1 MIRRAQATADDD
13 RLRTLESVLG
23 CLSVAVVA
31 LDCDARVVAVNSAF
45 AHLHIHKGVCPAVG
59 SAFVSFLRPEDHRL
73 FDAALEAGAAGK
85 PHARF
90 VALSTGLCRLDISL
104 TVWRDD
110 YFIVEVIADPQPSPP
125 PSSAERFADIPLR
138 SIFDSSGTGLALVSL
153 DGRWLRANGVICTL
167 LGYSEAQLQ
176 ATTFMALTHPDD
188 LEVGK
193 QLIDEL
199 KRGARPGA
207 TLHKRY
213 IHRDGRVVWVRLT
226 VGLVRDDQGQPTCF
240 VSQLEDITENW
251 QLRETLMGSELKFL
265 TLAENSPNIIV
276 RYDRNLL
283 RTYVNPTF
291 LLLTGMSYDE
301 SIGVSPAEDD
311 RGYFNRLR
319 HVVATGETAQFLDSW
334 SLSDSRE
341 SVSCAVSLTA
351 ERSQSGEVIGVLAL
365 AHDITELRKQQVLED
380 ARLGIFEKMASGASL
395 EDTLALLVGYLQ
407 LALPSR
413 SCRVQLAEPR
423 GPESATHEGAAALA
437 ASSPA
442 AGWSEPIID
451 KQGHVLGTFEVSQ
464 TPGSAP
470 DESDIQRVRQTCHIA
485 AIAIERWRSESL
497 LRERERRYRDIFDHT
512 LDMLCLLEMSPDACL
527 RCVEVNPALLRAL
540 GKAHGDV
547 IGESLASIF
556 GRLSAQTIQALCERC
571 IAAGRVVESDECMV
585 LRHDV
590 RQLHLTLVPVV
601 DSARLAPQIL
611 VISRDITQLTRARQK
626 ELERQHDINTLVENS
641 PDAVARLSAHGDV
654 LYVNARLRTWLGGV
668 GPELVGMPMDAVAP
682 GNHQAQLF
690 RELVAQVIHEN
701 KATEQEFRLSGL
713 TTAPKVVLIHFVPE
727 LDGQRVVSVLAVGRD
742 ISKLRAAER
751 RLAKSNAHL
760 RDLSTRRE
768 TAREEER
775 KLIARE
781 IHDELGQHLTAL
793 RMGISL
799 LRFQFGASTPELT
812 PQVER
817 LMALTDKT
825 IQVVRD
831 VSTSLRPSA
840 LNLGLV
846 SGLEWLTSEFVT
858 LTRVPC
864 VLHLPSIPLM
874 LPDTHVT
881 AAFRIVQESL
891 TNIARYAEA
900 TQVSVTLSP
909 QETHWL
915 LEVEDNGKGFDPEAV
930 TRQTLG
936 LAGMRER
943 GVMLGGKVIIFS
955 HPGHGTTVQAFIPM
969 HKDTYS

>member
-1 MIRRAQATADDD
+1 MAHDTLAMVDDD
-13 RLRTLESVLG
+13 TLRTLESVLG

-31 LDCDARVVAVNSAF
+31 LDRAARVFAGNRAF
-45 AHLHIHKGVCPAVG
+45 SNLQIQNGVSPAAG
-59 SAFVSFLRPEDHRL
+59 GEFIALLRSEDHGV
-73 FDAALEAGAAGK
+73 FYAALEQAAGK
-85 PHARF
+85 TRAGF
-90 VALSTGLCRLDISL
+90 SALSRLSCGLDIAL
-104 TVWRDD
+104 TLWRED
-110 YFIVEVIADPQPSPP
+110 YFIVEVVARQGPSAAH
-125 PSSAERFADIPLR
+125 SDTESYSEIPLR

-153 DGRWLRANGVICTL
+153 DGRWLRANGVICSL

-176 ATTFMALTHPDD
+176 NTTFMALTHAENR
-188 LEVGK
+188 EVGK

-199 KRGARPGA
+199 KRGERPGA
-207 TLHKRY
+207 TLHKRC
-213 IHRDGRVVWVRLT
+213 IRRDGRVVWVRLT
-226 VGLVRDDQGQPTCF
+226 VGLVRDDQGQPICF

-301 SIGVSPAEDD
+301 SIGASPGEDAGD
-311 RGYFNRLR
+311 YLNHLQ

-334 SLSDSRE
+334 TFADSTESL
-341 SVSCAVSLTA
+341 SCAVSLMA
-351 ERSQSGEVIGVLAL
+351 ERSHTGEVVGVLAL

-380 ARLGIFEKMASGASL
+380 ARLGIFEKMSTGAPL
-395 EDTLALLVGYLQ
+395 EETLGLLVGYLQ
-407 LALPSR
+407 LALPHR
-413 SCRVQLAEPR
+413 SCRVQLGTGTVMNQA
-423 GPESATHEGAAALA
+423 SAV
-437 ASSPA
+437 
-442 AGWSEPIID
+442 GWSEPIVD
-451 KQGHVLGTFEVSQ
+451 KQGHILGTFELSQ
-464 TPGSAP
+464 SPGTGP
-470 DESDIQRVRQTCHIA
+470 DESDMLRVRQTCHIA

-512 LDMLCLLEMSPDACL
+512 LDMLCLLEMTEVGCL

-540 GKAHGDV
+540 GKAHADV
-547 IGESLASIF
+547 IGEPLESIF
-556 GRLSAQTIQALCERC
+556 GRLSAQKIQALCAQC
-571 IAAGRVVESDECMV
+571 TSAGRVVESDEGMM
-585 LRHDV
+585 LRNEV
-590 RQLHLTLVPVV
+590 RQLHFTLVPVA
-601 DSARLAPQIL
+601 DSGRVAPQIL
-611 VISRDITQLTRARQK
+611 VISRDITLLTRARQK
-626 ELERQHDINTLVENS
+626 ELGRQHDISALVENS
-641 PDAVARLSAHGDV
+641 PDAIARLSAHGEV
-654 LYVNARLRTWLGGV
+654 LYVNAQLRRWVGGAW
-668 GPELVGMPMDAVAP
+668 PELIGMPMDAVAP
-682 GNHQAQLF
+682 LNHQSQLF
-690 RELVAQVIHEN
+690 RELVAQVIQEN
-701 KATEQEFRLSGL
+701 KATEQEFLLSGL
-713 TTAPKVVLIHFVPE
+713 KAAPKVVLIHFVPE
-727 LDGQRVVSVLAVGRD
+727 VDGQRVVSVLAVGRD

-751 RLAKSNAHL
+751 RLANSNAQL

-799 LRFQFGASTPELT
+799 LRFQFGAATPELT

-817 LMALTDKT
+817 LMGLTDKT

-846 SGLEWLTSEFVT
+846 SGLEWLTTEFVT
-858 LTRVPC
+858 LIQVPC
-864 VLHLPSIPLM
+864 MLHLPLIPLT
-874 LPDTHVT
+874 LPDTHAT

-915 LEVEDNGKGFDPEAV
+915 LEVQDNGKGFDPDAV

-936 LAGMRER
+936 LVGMRER
-943 GVMLGGKVIIFS
+943 GLMLGGKVIIFS
-955 HPGHGTTVQAFIPM
+955 HPGQGTTVQAFIPM
-969 HKDTYS
+969 HKDTY

>member
-1 MIRRAQATADDD
+1 MARDTQAMVDDD
-13 RLRTLESVLG
+13 TLRTLESVLG

-31 LDCDARVVAVNSAF
+31 LDRAARVVAGNPAF
-45 AHLHIHKGVCPAVG
+45 SHLQIQNGVSPAAG
-59 SAFVSFLRPEDHRL
+59 GEFISLLRSEDHGV
-73 FDAALEAGAAGK
+73 FYAALEQAAGK
-85 PHARF
+85 TRAGF
-90 VALSTGLCRLDISL
+90 SALSRGACGLDIAL
-104 TVWRDD
+104 TLWRDD
-110 YFIVEVIADPQPSPP
+110 YFIVEVIARQGPLAAQSDTESYSQ
-125 PSSAERFADIPLR
+125 IPLR

-153 DGRWLRANGVICTL
+153 DGRWLRANGVICSL

-176 ATTFMALTHPDD
+176 TTTFMALTHPEDR
-188 LEVGK
+188 EVGK

-301 SIGVSPAEDD
+301 SIGVSPDADAGD
-311 RGYFNRLR
+311 YLNQLR
-319 HVVATGETAQFLDSW
+319 HVITTGETAQFLDSW
-334 SLSDSRE
+334 TFADSTE
-341 SVSCAVSLTA
+341 SVSCAVSLMA
-351 ERSQSGEVIGVLAL
+351 ERSPAGEVVGVLAL
-365 AHDITELRKQQVLED
+365 AHDITELCKQQVLED
-380 ARLGIFEKMASGASL
+380 ARLGIFEKMSTGASL
-395 EDTLALLVGYLQ
+395 EETLGLLVGYLQ
-407 LALPSR
+407 LALPHR
-413 SCRVQLAEPR
+413 SCRVQLGTGTGMNEA
-423 GPESATHEGAAALA
+423 SAV
-437 ASSPA
+437 
-442 AGWSEPIID
+442 GWSEPIVD
-451 KQGHVLGTFEVSQ
+451 KQGHLLGTFELSQ
-464 TPGSAP
+464 SPGSGP
-470 DESDIQRVRQTCHIA
+470 DESDVLRVRQTCHIA

-497 LRERERRYRDIFDHT
+497 LRERERRYRDIFDHA
-512 LDMLCLLEMSPDACL
+512 LDMLCLLEMTAVGCL

-540 GKAHGDV
+540 GKAHADV
-547 IGESLASIF
+547 IGEPLESVF
-556 GRLSAQTIQALCERC
+556 GRLSAQKIQALCEQCTR
-571 IAAGRVVESDECMV
+571 AGRVVESDEGMM
-585 LRHDV
+585 LRNEV
-590 RQLHLTLVPVV
+590 RQLHLTLVPVA
-601 DSARLAPQIL
+601 DSARVAPQIL
-611 VISRDITQLTRARQK
+611 VISRDITLLTRARQK
-626 ELERQHDINTLVENS
+626 ELGRQHDINALVENS
-641 PDAVARLSAHGDV
+641 PDAIARLSAHGEV
-654 LYVNARLRTWLGGV
+654 LYVNAQLRKWVDGAW
-668 GPELVGMPMDAVAP
+668 PELIGMPMDAVAP
-682 GNHQAQLF
+682 LNHQSQLF
-690 RELVAQVIHEN
+690 RELVAQVIQEN
-701 KATEQEFRLSGL
+701 KATEQEFFLSGL
-713 TTAPKVVLIHFVPE
+713 KAAPKVVLIHFVPE
-727 LDGQRVVSVLAVGRD
+727 VDGQRVVSVLAVGRD

-751 RLAKSNAHL
+751 RLANSNAQL

-775 KLIARE
+775 TLIARE

-817 LMALTDKT
+817 LMGLTDKT

-846 SGLEWLTSEFVT
+846 SGLEWLTTEFVT

-864 VLHLPSIPLM
+864 VLHLPLVPLT

-915 LEVEDNGKGFDPEAV
+915 LEVQDNGKGFDPDAV

-955 HPGHGTTVQAFIPM
+955 HPGQGTTVQAFIPM
-969 HKDTYS
+969 HKDTY

>member
-1 MIRRAQATADDD
+1 MVDDEM
-13 RLRTLESVLG
+13 LKTLESVLC
-23 CLSVAVVA
+23 CLSGVVVV
-31 LDCDARVVAVNSAF
+31 LDRAAGVVIGNPAF
-45 AHLHIHKGVCPAVG
+45 LDFQFQNAIFPDLG
-59 SAFVSFLRPEDHRL
+59 SEFLSLLRPEDHWL
-73 FDAALEAGAAGK
+73 FYAALEKADGNSRALFEAT
-85 PHARF
+85 AR
-90 VALSTGLCRLDISL
+90 ASGRLSVSMTL
-104 TVWRDD
+104 WRDD
-110 YFIVEVIADPQPSPP
+110 YFIVEVTPSLESPAP
-125 PSSAERFADIPLR
+125 CPSNESFSDIPLK

-153 DGRWLRANGVICTL
+153 DGRWLRANGVICKL

-176 ATTFMALTHPDD
+176 TTTFMALTHPEDR
-188 LEVGK
+188 EVGK

-213 IHRDGRVVWVRLT
+213 IHRDGQVVWVRLT
-226 VGLVRDDQGQPTCF
+226 VGLVRDDQGQPSCF

-276 RYDRNLL
+276 RYDCNLL
-283 RTYVNPTF
+283 RTYVNPTY
-291 LLLTGMSYDE
+291 LRLTGMSYAE
-301 SIGVSPAEDD
+301 SIGVSPNEDAGD
-311 RGYFNRLR
+311 YLNQLR
-319 HVVATGETAQFLDSW
+319 HVLTTGETAQFLNSW
-334 SLSDSRE
+334 NVADRRDY
-341 SVSCAVSLTA
+341 VSCAVSLMA
-351 ERSQSGEVIGVLAL
+351 ERSNNGEVVGVLAL

-380 ARLGIFEKMASGASL
+380 ARLGIFEKMATGASL
-395 EDTLALLVGYLQ
+395 EETLALLVSYLQ
-407 LALPSR
+407 LALPHR
-413 SCRVQLAEPR
+413 SCGVKIV
-423 GPESATHEGAAALA
+423 ESQCI
-437 ASSPA
+437 SPA
-442 AGWSEPIID
+442 TCMPPPSRTAHGNPAFWSEPIVD
-451 KQGHVLGTFEVSQ
+451 KQGQVLGTFELSQ
-464 TPGSAP
+464 TSALEP
-470 DESDIQRVRQTCHIA
+470 DESEIQRVRQTCHIA
-485 AIAIERWRSESL
+485 AIAIERWRSETL

-512 LDMLCLLEMSPDACL
+512 LDMLCLLEVTPVGCL
-527 RCVEVNPALLRAL
+527 RCVEVNPAMLQAL
-540 GKAHGDV
+540 GKPHVDV
-547 IGESLASIF
+547 IGETLESIF
-556 GRLSAQTIQALCERC
+556 GRLSAQKLQVLCEQC
-571 IAAGRVVESDECMV
+571 TAAGLVLESDEGMV
-585 LRHDV
+585 LRNEV
-590 RQLHLTLVPVV
+590 RRLHFTLVPVA
-601 DSARLAPQIL
+601 DPGLAGSQIL
-611 VISRDITQLTRARQK
+611 VISRDITLMTRARQK
-626 ELERQHDINTLVENS
+626 ELERQHDINALVENS
-641 PDAVARLSAHGDV
+641 PDAVARLSAHGEV
-654 LYVNARLRTWLGGV
+654 LYVNAQLRKWVGGAW
-668 GPELVGMPMDAVAP
+668 PELVGMPMEAVAP
-682 GNHQAQLF
+682 LNTQSQLF

-701 KATEQEFRLSGL
+701 QATEQEFLFSGL
-713 TTAPKVVLIHFVPE
+713 KNAPKVVLIHFVPE
-727 LDGQRVVSVLAVGRD
+727 VDGQRVVSVLAVGRD

-751 RLAKSNAHL
+751 RLANSNAQL

-799 LRFQFGASTPELT
+799 LRFQFGATTPELT

-817 LMALTDKT
+817 LMTLTDKT

-846 SGLEWLTSEFVT
+846 SGLEWLTTEFVT

-864 VLHLPSIPLM
+864 VLHLPLIPLT

-915 LEVEDNGKGFDPEAV
+915 LEVQDNGKGFDPDAV

-943 GVMLGGKVIIFS
+943 GLMLGGKVIIFS
-955 HPGHGTTVQAFIPM
+955 HPGQGTTVQAFIPM
-969 HKDTYS
+969 HKDT

>member
-1 MIRRAQATADDD
+1 MIREAQEVADDD
-13 RLRTLESVLG
+13 MLRTLESVLD
-23 CLSVAVVA
+23 CLSGAVVV
-31 LDCDARVVAVNSAF
+31 LDRAARVVMGNPAF
-45 AHLHIHKGVCPAVG
+45 THLHIQHKVSPAA
-59 SAFVSFLRPEDHRL
+59 SREFVSLLRPEDHGL
-73 FDAALEAGAAGK
+73 FYAAQQKAAAGTR
-85 PHARF
+85 A
-90 VALSTGLCRLDISL
+90 VCVVTSGVSCVLNISL
-104 TVWRDD
+104 TLWRDD
-110 YFIVEVIADPQPSPP
+110 YFIVEVLAHQEPSAPAP
-125 PSSAERFADIPLR
+125 AAERYPEIPLR

-176 ATTFMALTHPDD
+176 CTTFMALTHPDD

-193 QLIDEL
+193 QLIEEL
-199 KRGARPGA
+199 KRGAKPGV

-226 VGLVRDDQGQPTCF
+226 VGLVRDDQGQPVCF

-276 RYDRNLL
+276 RYDRDLL
-283 RTYVNPTF
+283 RTYVNPAY
-291 LLLTGMSYDE
+291 LLLTGKTYDE
-301 SIGVSPAEDD
+301 AIGARPDEQVGDYLAQ
-311 RGYFNRLR
+311 LR
-319 HVVATGETAQFLDSW
+319 RVVATGETAQFVESW
-334 SLSDSRE
+334 TVAGAPGY
-341 SVSCAVSLTA
+341 VSCAVSLMA
-351 ERSQSGEVIGVLAL
+351 ERSNAGEVVGVLSL

-380 ARLGIFEKMASGASL
+380 ARLGIFEKMATGASL
-395 EDTLALLVGYLQ
+395 EETLALLVGYLQ
-407 LALPSR
+407 LALPHR
-413 SCRVQLAEPR
+413 SCAVHLVEPFNIAPTTYKAFASRLANNP
-423 GPESATHEGAAALA
+423 GAC
-437 ASSPA
+437 
-442 AGWSEPIID
+442 WSEPIVD
-451 KQGHVLGTFEVSQ
+451 KQGHVLGAFELSRSCD
-464 TPGSAP
+464 SAP
-470 DESDIQRVRQTCHIA
+470 DESEIQPVRQTCHIA
-485 AIAIERWRSESL
+485 AIAIERWQSESL

-512 LDMLCLLEMSPDACL
+512 LDMLCLLEETQAGDL
-527 RCVEVNPALLRAL
+527 QCVEANPALLRVL
-540 GKAHGDV
+540 GKPHVEV
-547 IGESLASIF
+547 IGAPLASIF
-556 GRLSAQTIQALCERC
+556 GRSNAQKIQALCEQCRV
-571 IAAGRVVESDECMV
+571 AGRVVESDQGMM
-585 LRHDV
+585 LRHEM
-590 RQLHLTLVPVV
+590 RHLHFTLVPVA
-601 DSARLAPQIL
+601 DSGRAGSRIL
-611 VISRDITQLTRARQK
+611 VISRDTTLLHRARQK

-641 PDAVARLSAHGDV
+641 PDAVARLSAQGEV
-654 LYVNARLRTWLGGV
+654 LYVNTRLRSWV
-668 GPELVGMPMDAVAP
+668 GEAWPELVGVSLDTVAP
-682 GNHQAQLF
+682 LNHQSQLF

-701 KATEQEFRLSGL
+701 KATEQEFRLTGL
-713 TTAPKVVLIHFVPE
+713 KAAPKVVLIHFVPE

-751 RLAKSNAHL
+751 RLANSNAQL

-799 LRFQFGASTPELT
+799 LRFQFGATTPELA
-812 PQVER
+812 PQVEH

-825 IQVVRD
+825 IQVVRN

-864 VLHLPSIPLM
+864 ALHLPSIPLT
-874 LPDTHVT
+874 LPDTHIT

-900 TQVSVTLSP
+900 TQVSVTLTP
-909 QETHWL
+909 QDTHWL
-915 LEVEDNGKGFDPEAV
+915 LEVQDNGKGFDPDALP
-930 TRQTLG
+930 RQTLG

-943 GVMLGGKVIIFS
+943 GLMLGGKVIIFS
-955 HPGHGTTVQAFIPM
+955 HPGQGTTVQAFIPM
-969 HKDTYS
+969 HKDTY